1 MQVDPSSNRHEQRS
15 VTFVATRVPI
25 GAIALAVLVASLL
38 AEFGSDSM
46 MPWLMGAAASALGAA
61 AVLLRVPRS
70 VPTEGNALV
79 HAATPPMLRPMD
91 AEVILKAR
99 AVELRSE
106 ERTKLLDAL
115 TDAVLLVDAH
125 GETRFANEAA
135 VERFG
140 EENSVLGTRRAF
152 DQLPAH
158 VRRGVLGLA
167 ECDDAARRR
176 FEFDWQ
182 GDRHAPVV
190 VHATRA
196 ESHREALVAILMRDV
211 RVEREADRMKTEF
224 VSKAS
229 HELRTPLSSLRAY
242 AEMRVDREYAD
253 DAEHDRF
260 LRVILSEADR
270 LSRLVDHMLDIS
282 RIESGIARADLV
294 TTDLAALCRAC
305 VDEQQG
311 EAKRRDISL
320 ALART
325 TGGATV
331 PADGGLL
338 KQVILNL
345 VSNALKYTPEGGRVE
360 VEVDFDAL
368 AREVV
373 ISVRDNGLGIPADA
387 LPQLFG
393 KFYRV
398 AGHEKVAKGTGLGLN
413 LCRNIV
419 EGMHGGKIG
428 VDSEVGRGSRFW
440 FAIPTEATLR
450 KAA

>member
-1 MQVDPSSNRHEQRS
+1 MQGNSSTIHRGKRAVANS
-15 VTFVATRVPI
+15 ATRVPYV
-25 GAIALAVLVASLL
+25 AIASAIVAAGLL
-38 AEFGSDSM
+38 AQYGSASM
-46 MPWLMGAAASALGAA
+46 APWLLGAAAAALGAA
-61 AVLLRVPRS
+61 VVLFQTTRLATSEQSSLATAPAAVTV
-70 VPTEGNALV
+70 
-79 HAATPPMLRPMD
+79 RPND
-91 AEVILKAR
+91 AELILKAR
-99 AVELRSE
+99 AVELRAE

-115 TDAVLLVDAH
+115 TDAVILIDAH

-140 EENSVLGTRRAF
+140 EDNSVLGTRRAL
-152 DQLPAH
+152 DQFPAH

-176 FEFDWQ
+176 FEFDWLD
-182 GDRHAPVV
+182 DRHAPVV

-196 ESHREALVAILMRDV
+196 ESHPHGFVAILIRDV

-242 AEMRVDREYAD
+242 AELLVDHEYSD

-260 LRVILSEADR
+260 IRVILSEADR

-282 RIESGIARADLV
+282 RIESGIARAELRN
-294 TTDLAALCRAC
+294 TDLAALCRTC
-305 VDEQQG
+305 VEEQQA
-311 EAKRRDISL
+311 EAKRREISL
-320 ALART
+320 ALTRAT
-325 TGGATV
+325 AGAQV
-331 PADGGLL
+331 PADSGLL
-338 KQVILNL
+338 KQVVLNL
-345 VSNALKYTPEGGRVE
+345 LSNALKYTPDGGHVE

-373 ISVRDNGLGIPADA
+373 VSVRDNGLGVPADA

-419 EGMHGGKIG
+419 EEMHGGKIG

>member
-1 MQVDPSSNRHEQRS
+1 VQGDSSTMRRGKRA
-15 VTFVATRVPI
+15 TAPTATRAPYVT
-25 GAIALAVLVASLL
+25 IALAIVAAALL
-38 AEFGSDSM
+38 AHFGDASM
-46 MPWLMGAAASALGAA
+46 APWLMGAAAAALGAA
-61 AVLLRVPRS
+61 VVLLQTTRFGTSDENSYATAPA
-70 VPTEGNALV
+70 ALTV
-79 HAATPPMLRPMD
+79 RPSD

-99 AVELRSE
+99 AVELRAE

-115 TDAVLLVDAH
+115 TDAVILVDAH

-140 EENSVLGTRRAF
+140 EENAVLGTRRAF
-152 DQLPAH
+152 DQFPAH

-196 ESHREALVAILMRDV
+196 DSHRQGFVAILIRDV

-242 AEMRVDREYAD
+242 AELVVDREYSNED
-253 DAEHDRF
+253 EHDRF

-282 RIESGIARADLV
+282 RIESGIARADL
-294 TTDLAALCRAC
+294 TDTDVAALCRVC

-311 EAKRRDISL
+311 EAKRRGISL
-320 ALART
+320 ALTR
-325 TGGATV
+325 ATPGTRV

-338 KQVILNL
+338 KQVVLNL
-345 VSNALKYTPEGGRVE
+345 VSNALKYTPDGGRVE

-373 ISVRDNGLGIPADA
+373 VSVRDNGLGIPADA

-419 EGMHGGKIG
+419 EEMHRGKIG

-440 FAIPTEATLR
+440 FAIPAEATLR